1 MKQLLSGNDWMVS
14 DFLPDE
20 VSAVL
25 DFIPQIASGNLYG
38 GCFIPA
44 TVPGD
49 VQSDCLD
56 AGVIEDINYGYNA
69 RKAEW
74 TYQRDWVYTKR
85 FTPLDESCRR
95 VRLCFDGVDY
105 ECEVYLNGKW
115 LGNHECAWIPFD
127 FDVTD
132 KLNYG
137 GENSVQVIV
146 KSAPKAEGQWG
157 RTTEVRDLKARFN
170 YAWDWCTRLVTLGIW
185 KDVYLSY
192 DKDANIDNLHVTTDV
207 DYKTKKSTVKAC
219 LTTQGADASVDFVL
233 KHPDG
238 KEEIKKVVTTG
249 NVAECEFKIDNSL
262 LWYPNGMGEQPLY
275 EITAILGDNWDREK
289 ANVGLRHIEWTR
301 VEGAGEDAMPY
312 QPYINGRRVY
322 LQGYNFTAVRQ
333 LYGREHKHEY
343 DARLALVKDSGANF
357 LRVHGAGLLEREYF
371 YDLCDR
377 YGILVMQELFQTSS
391 CRNNHPPR
399 DKEYIDMMVR
409 ATESAVLQKRNHP
422 SLIIWCGGN
431 ELCVRGK
438 YITPDGRI
446 LIEGAEGNEGYTY
459 DINGYHW
466 VPLSGEYPTLKA
478 MGEAVKRLDPGRMW
492 FHTSGSGPVVQNA
505 VLDFIGGSLHD
516 VHGPW
521 AIFGPK
527 EFYHMYNAYDMMAHM
542 EYGCHGS
549 ASVQALEAFMPEE
562 YLWPLDEMNPMANY
576 HGRMWANAKTCIEP
590 YFGEFT
596 DYKTYAHAS
605 RFIQWEQLRY
615 SLEAHRRLGKRCAA
629 ACLWHMAE
637 PWPNAADT
645 CSIDAYDQPKPAF
658 YGEKEAFKPLHIALK
673 YHSVI
678 HKDSF
683 NAEVTL
689 YNSTDKF
696 FKGKVTVQLYDIKG
710 NMLEEVSGEC
720 EACPDET
727 VANVLSVEFKSLPDG
742 VFFVRQILF
751 DGENNEADRGYSIH
765 STASVPYKELLSQPQ
780 CKIDARLMGNTL
792 KLKNC
797 GEYVVSGLTAECDLN
812 HNILFSKGCI
822 MLLPDEETEIEISNP
837 HSTVGKLHISGF
849 GVPWQEIEK

>member
-1 MKQLLSGNDWMVS
+1 M
-14 DFLPDE
+14 
-20 VSAVL
+20 
-25 DFIPQIASGNLYG
+25 
-38 GCFIPA
+38 
-44 TVPGD
+44 
-49 VQSDCLD
+49 
-56 AGVIEDINYGYNA
+56 
-69 RKAEW
+69 
-74 TYQRDWVYTKR
+74 TY
-85 FTPLDESCRR
+85 
-95 VRLCFDGVDY
+95 
-105 ECEVYLNGKW
+105 
-115 LGNHECAWIPFD
+115 
-127 FDVTD
+127 
-132 KLNYG
+132 
-137 GENSVQVIV
+137 
-146 KSAPKAEGQWG
+146 
-157 RTTEVRDLKARFN
+157 
-170 YAWDWCTRLVTLGIW
+170 
-185 KDVYLSY
+185 
-192 DKDANIDNLHVTTDV
+192 
-207 DYKTKKSTVKAC
+207 
-219 LTTQGADASVDFVL
+219 
-233 KHPDG
+233 PDG
-238 KEEIKKVVTTG
+238 KKEEIKTLSVG
-249 NVAECEFKIDNSL
+249 NKAIAEFNIENAM

-275 EITAILGDNWDREK
+275 KIEAIIGDNWEVAS

-343 DARLALVKDSGANF
+343 DARLSLVKDSGANF

-399 DKEYIDMMVR
+399 DKEYIDMMVS
-409 ATESAVLQKRNHP
+409 ATESAVIQKRNHP

-438 YITPDGRI
+438 YITPDGKI
-446 LIEGAEGNEGYTY
+446 LTDDAEGNEGYTY
-459 DINGYHW
+459 DISGYHW

-478 MGEAVKRLDPGRMW
+478 MGEVVKRLDPGRMW

-505 VLDFIGGSLHD
+505 VPEFIGGSLHD

-527 EFYHMYNAYDMMAHM
+527 EFYDLYNAYDMMAHM

-549 ASVQALEAFMPEE
+549 ASVQALEEFMPEE

-576 HGRMWANAKTCIEP
+576 HGRMWANAQTCIEP
-590 YFGEFT
+590 YFGKFS

-658 YGEKEAFKPLHIALK
+658 YGEKAAFKPIHVALK
-673 YHSVI
+673 YDSVI

-683 NAEVTL
+683 EAEVSL
-689 YNSTDKF
+689 YNTTNKEF
-696 FKGKVTVQLYDIKG
+696 IGKVTLQLYDIDG
-710 NMLEEVSGEC
+710 NMLNEKAVICSAGCDEIVPNIMSVSF
-720 EACPDET
+720 D
-727 VANVLSVEFKSLPDG
+727 NLPEG
-742 VFFVRQILF
+742 VFFVRHNLYDEDGILI
-751 DGENNEADRGYSIH
+751 ETGYSIH
-765 STASVPYKELLSQPQ
+765 STEDIPFAKLINQQECHIEVSINREEIILRNKGNCVASAITV
-780 CKIDARLMGNTL
+780 
-792 KLKNC
+792 
-797 GEYVVSGLTAECDLN
+797 ECDLK
-812 HNILFSKGCI
+812 HNILFDDGCI
-822 MLLPDEETEIEISNP
+822 MLLPDEERKIKMINP
-837 HSTVGKLHISGF
+837 SPDLGDLYISGF
-849 GVPWQEIEK
+849 GVPWQKLKN